1 MKTNS
6 AGVDLI
12 KSFERLELEAYLD
25 AVGVP
30 SIGFGHTQGVKLGDK
45 ITKYKAEK
53 FLKEDLAEAEE
64 AVTKYVLV
72 VLNENQFSALVSF
85 VFNVGTYNFR
95 TSTLLKMVNAEK
107 WSEVRTQ
114 MLRWVYGTDRKTGRK
129 IKLNGLVRRRTA
141 EYELFSKPLA

>member
-12 KSFERLELEAYLD
+12 KGFERLELEAYLD
-25 AVGVP
+25 PVGVP
-30 SIGFGHTQGVKLGDK
+30 TVGYGHTQGVKLGDK
-45 ITKYKAEK
+45 ITKRKAEQ
-53 FLKEDLAEAEE
+53 FLREDLAEAEE

-72 VLNENQFSALVSF
+72 ELNENQFAALVSF
-85 VFNVGTYNFR
+85 TFNTGTYAFR
-95 TSTLLKMVNAEK
+95 TSTLLKMINSEK
-107 WSEVRTQ
+107 WSEVRPQ

-141 EYELFSKPLA
+141 EYALFSKPLA